1 MNEAKGEFILLLNG
15 GYSIEIQAY
24 ESLQEKVSSIFHSSE
39 IFSTVNSLTERNA
52 LFVDRMQETKELL
65 LISIVKPIFYFSR
78 KRNAAISGM
87 ESITVFQNYS

>member
-65 LISIVKPIFYFSR
+65 LISIVKLIFYF
-78 KRNAAISGM
+78 
-87 ESITVFQNYS
+87 F